1 MIDEFEFDE
10 EDSELDQL
18 WFDPWEGQIELS
30 NFEDYKNDILHTSTD
45 EILDELDE
53 LSELRM
59 LTPLE
64 KRRNS
69 ILRQKSLS
77 VFNQPIYNVP
87 SKLQDFH
94 TKHTLFWQQ
103 HLDEGTTN
111 DVSSECVSVFF
122 MNLAK

>member
-1 MIDEFEFDE
+1 MSDEFEFDE

-69 ILRQKSLS
+69 ILRQKSFRFAPL
-77 VFNQPIYNVP
+77 V
-87 SKLQDFH
+87 
-94 TKHTLFWQQ
+94 
-103 HLDEGTTN
+103 
-111 DVSSECVSVFF
+111 
-122 MNLAK
+122 